1 MNIEAV
7 KKNLNRSVIYKDI
20 KDVYILTACIIRKND
35 NGFFYQAEIKD
46 KNANS
51 LIFCKLED
59 ITEEQ
64 Q

>member
-1 MNIEAV
+1 MDIQAV
-7 KKNLNRSVIYKDI
+7 KKNLNRSIVYKGV
-20 KDVYILTACIIRKND
+20 KDVYILTACIIRKNE

-59 ITEEQ
+59 ITEG
-64 Q
+64 